1 MKRLFVAG
9 KHIALWLFVL
19 LLVLLVFTGSMGLH
33 LHFRKIDQTP
43 AVMAYAELSE
53 EGQPGKEKT
62 DGNKPLPEAPAPFDY
77 TLCFAGDV
85 SLSDEARTTA
95 YWISQGRDIRQCI
108 APEMLQ
114 HMQEADICFV
124 NNEFQYSQRGTA
136 LIKNYT
142 FRGNPENV
150 SALLDMGVDMV
161 SLANNHVY
169 DFGED
174 ALFDTM
180 DTLTEAGIPFVGAG
194 RNLAEAS
201 DIYYYELD
209 GFRIA
214 FLSGTRVEWEEQTKG
229 ATETTAGVFRTV
241 DPELLYAKTKEASA
255 NADYVVVYMHWGVE
269 AVTYQ
274 EEYQVEVGHN
284 LISAGADVVVG
295 DHPHRVQGIEFYEGK
310 PILYSLGNYWFNGMS
325 MDTMLAELH
334 ISGTAEQYEM
344 ELQLI
349 PGRQTNCQVK
359 YDETQE
365 ERDAFY
371 RNMETLSSAYGI
383 SIDQNGVVTA
393 RSNVEGEE

>member
-1 MKRLFVAG
+1 
-9 KHIALWLFVL
+9 
-19 LLVLLVFTGSMGLH
+19 
-33 LHFRKIDQTP
+33 
-43 AVMAYAELSE
+43 
-53 EGQPGKEKT
+53 
-62 DGNKPLPEAPAPFDY
+62 
-77 TLCFAGDV
+77 
-85 SLSDEARTTA
+85 
-95 YWISQGRDIRQCI
+95 
-108 APEMLQ
+108 
-114 HMQEADICFV
+114 
-124 NNEFQYSQRGTA
+124 
-136 LIKNYT
+136 
-142 FRGNPENV
+142 
-150 SALLDMGVDMV
+150 
-161 SLANNHVY
+161 
-169 DFGED
+169 
-174 ALFDTM
+174 
-180 DTLTEAGIPFVGAG
+180 
-194 RNLAEAS
+194 
-201 DIYYYELD
+201 
-209 GFRIA
+209 
-214 FLSGTRVEWEEQTKG
+214 
-229 ATETTAGVFRTV
+229 
-241 DPELLYAKTKEASA
+241 
-255 NADYVVVYMHWGVE
+255 MHWGVE

-284 LISAGADVVVG
+284 LISAGADVVIG